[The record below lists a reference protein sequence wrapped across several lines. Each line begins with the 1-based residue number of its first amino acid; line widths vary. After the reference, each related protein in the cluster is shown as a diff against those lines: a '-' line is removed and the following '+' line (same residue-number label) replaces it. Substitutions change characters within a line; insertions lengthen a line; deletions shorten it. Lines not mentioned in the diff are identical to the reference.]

1 MRSTLS
7 IVSLLLVLAVV
18 GLLAKSQFGAASKSV
33 AVAPVGSGA
42 SLPVTAP
49 DATAQRQSEEIQKQV
64 KQSVEAAMQSPRVV
78 PDDK

>member
-1 MRSTLS
+1 MKAMFS
-7 IVSLLLVLAVV
+7 IVSLLLVLAIV
-18 GLLAKSQFGAASKSV
+18 GLLVKAQFGSTPKPF
-33 AVAPVGSGA
+33 VAPSATSDV

-49 DATAQRQSEEIQKQV
+49 GATAQQQTQAIQQQV